1 MAKTIAGVPES
12 ITREAYL
19 AMFDGL
25 GIDIHQTK
33 EIRFAADG
41 IYASVF
47 ERDEHGNFRV
57 DGDSLVLS
65 TIFIPVK
72 E

>member
-1 MAKTIAGVPES
+1 MAKTIQGIPES
-12 ITREAYL
+12 ITRKAYL
-19 AMFDGL
+19 SVFDGL
-25 GIDIHQTK
+25 GIDLNQTK

-47 ERDEHGNFRV
+47 ERDERGNFRI
-57 DGDSLVLS
+57 DGDSAVVND
-65 TIFIPVK
+65 IFIPVK